1 MKDNGTVKL
10 KAALFDLDGVIFD
23 TEPQYTNFWRS
34 QCQLYHP
41 EISGLENVIK
51 GQTLVQIYDN
61 YFDDVK
67 DQQPLITQRLNEFE
81 QTMSFPFIDGVE
93 TFIMDLRAH
102 GIKTVVVTSS
112 NVVKMNNVYAQHPN
126 FKSLFDRIL
135 TSEDFSASKPDPDPY
150 LKGAECVGAKP
161 EECAGFEDS
170 FNGLKSVRSAHEFTI
185 GLSTTNTA
193 ERIKEYSDVVVANYN
208 NIDYEWLIN
217 QFH

>member
-1 MKDNGTVKL
+1 MKDKGNVKL

-23 TEPQYTNFWRS
+23 TEPQYTNFWHS

-41 EISGLENVIK
+41 EIPGLENVIK

-67 DQQPLITQRLNEFE
+67 EQQPIITQRLNEFE
-81 QTMSFPFIDGVE
+81 QTMNFPFIDGVE
-93 TFIMDLRAH
+93 AFILDLRAH
-102 GIKTVVVTSS
+102 GIKTAVVTSS
-112 NVVKMNNVYAQHPN
+112 NVVKMNNVYAQHHN
-126 FKSLFDRIL
+126 FRSLFDRIL

-150 LKGAECVGAKP
+150 LKGAQCVGVKP

-170 FNGLKSVRSAHEFTI
+170 FNGLKSVKPAHEFTI

-193 ERIKEYSDVVVANYN
+193 ESIKEYCDVVVENYIN
-208 NIDYEWLIN
+208 ADYEWLIGK
-217 QFH
+217 FH

>member
-93 TFIMDLRAH
+93 AFIMDLRAH
-102 GIKTVVVTSS
+102 GIK
-112 NVVKMNNVYAQHPN
+112 
-126 FKSLFDRIL
+126 
-135 TSEDFSASKPDPDPY
+135 
-150 LKGAECVGAKP
+150 
-161 EECAGFEDS
+161 
-170 FNGLKSVRSAHEFTI
+170 
-185 GLSTTNTA
+185 
-193 ERIKEYSDVVVANYN
+193 
-208 NIDYEWLIN
+208 
-217 QFH
+217 

>member
-81 QTMSFPFIDGVE
+81 QTMKFPFIDGVE
-93 TFIMDLRAH
+93 AFIMDLRAH
-102 GIKTVVVTSS
+102 GMKTAVVTSS
-112 NVVKMNNVYAQHPN
+112 NVVKMNNVYEQHPD
-126 FKSLFDRIL
+126 FKPGTGQD
-135 TSEDFSASKPDPDPY
+135 
-150 LKGAECVGAKP
+150 
-161 EECAGFEDS
+161 
-170 FNGLKSVRSAHEFTI
+170 
-185 GLSTTNTA
+185 
-193 ERIKEYSDVVVANYN
+193 
-208 NIDYEWLIN
+208 
-217 QFH
+217 